1 MSVPGV
7 GSTSGTNTQAPSV
20 ANNNGFKPA
29 DFMKLLMTQLQNQ
42 DPLSPM
48 DPTQFAQQLVQ
59 FNSLDQLVAIRQDL
73 DTQNTQLTCHSG
85 NRFEQW
91 DYPPAKYLKRLAST
105 GEDHAVIFNSLVG
118 PECQFHGSFGH
129 LKR

>member
-1 MSVPGV
+1 MSVPAV

-20 ANNNGFKPA
+20 ANDNGFKPN

-73 DTQNTQLTCHSG
+73 DTQNTQLTSAATGSTSSNG
-85 NRFEQW
+85 NTTQQ
-91 DYPPAKYLKRLAST
+91 
-105 GEDHAVIFNSLVG
+105 NSQTV
-118 PECQFHGSFGH
+118 
-129 LKR
+129 

>member
-29 DFMKLLMTQLQNQ
+29 DSMKLLMTQLQNQ

-73 DTQNTQLTCHSG
+73 DTQNTQLTSATAGSASSSG
-85 NRFEQW
+85 TTPQQNTQN
-91 DYPPAKYLKRLAST
+91 
-105 GEDHAVIFNSLVG
+105 V
-118 PECQFHGSFGH
+118 
-129 LKR
+129 

>member
-73 DTQNTQLTCHSG
+73 DTQNTQLTSATAGTASSSG
-85 NRFEQW
+85 TTPQQNTQN
-91 DYPPAKYLKRLAST
+91 
-105 GEDHAVIFNSLVG
+105 V
-118 PECQFHGSFGH
+118 
-129 LKR
+129 